1 MHQIQRPTVRK
12 RVPAVLTVTQ
22 TRTLLDQMQGE
33 PAVVAR
39 VLYGCGLRLMEA
51 LQLRIKDVDFDRHVI
66 VARSGKGGKDRVVML
81 PRSLVPDLRTQ
92 LGRSRAWW
100 EQIAGRSA
108 QGGDA
113 GCTRPQIAGGTVASP
128 QDVMAQSGSAG

>member
-1 MHQIQRPTVRK
+1 MQQIQRPTVRK
-12 RVPAVLTVTQ
+12 RVPAVLTVAQ

-66 VARSGKGGKDRVVML
+66 VAAAARVE
-81 PRSLVPDLRTQ
+81 RTV
-92 LGRSRAWW
+92 S
-100 EQIAGRSA
+100 
-108 QGGDA
+108 
-113 GCTRPQIAGGTVASP
+113 
-128 QDVMAQSGSAG
+128 